1 MRRYCFPYKK
11 ELSRMFGEADRPV
24 VDVYLNTK
32 SGDWFQVSP
41 YADSGSDITLFPGSV
56 CEILG
61 LNLDEGD
68 ESTITGISGEEIK
81 IFIHNIKIKIGE
93 EEMDIRA
100 GFCVREDIPYLLGRT
115 DILSHFDICFESDKI
130 CFIVK

>member
-1 MRRYCFPYKK
+1 MSD
-11 ELSRMFGEADRPV
+11 LGVTLWNSI
-24 VDVYLNTK
+24 
-32 SGDWFQVSP
+32 SP
-41 YADSGSDITLFPGSV
+41 SLLPINLERIPLFPGSV
-56 CEILG
+56 CEILS
-61 LNLDEGD
+61 LNLDEGE

-93 EEMDIRA
+93 EKMDIRA

-115 DILSHFDICFESDKI
+115 DILSHFDICFESDKV